1 MKDKKILLVIM
12 LLMMLML
19 FVIVILCDNYNTR
32 KANEKLKKEKYEIK
46 LKCSK
51 LEDEKLQR
59 IIKGE

>member
-46 LKCSK
+46 LKCK
-51 LEDEKLQR
+51 RLEEEKLQ
-59 IIKGE
+59 IILKN

>member
-1 MKDKKILLVIM
+1 MKDKKTLLVIM

-32 KANEKLKKEKYEIK
+32 KANDKLKKEKYEIR
-46 LKCSK
+46 LKCNK

-59 IIKGE
+59 LIKGE